1 MKIIFSGGYTLGPV
15 TPLLAVFDI
24 LKEKY
29 PQTEFLWL
37 GTKNGPER
45 TLVEERGIKFLVLPS
60 GKFRRYLSFWNI
72 IDAVMIICGF
82 FKSLKIMW
90 QENPDLCISAGGF
103 VSVPVHWSAW
113 LFGIPTWV
121 HQQDV
126 KVGLANR
133 LMAPFAKVI
142 TTALEE
148 NLKNFSAK
156 KTVWLGNPVRQRIL
170 AGTKDSALKRFNLR
184 PDMPVIFA
192 MGGGTGSMRVNQLII
207 QSIQHLKGLCQVI
220 HLSGKERPQE
230 LVERALGLFSDFYQ
244 VHKFFTEEMKDA
256 YAAADIVISRGGF
269 GSLSEI
275 AALGKP
281 AIIIPKSG
289 HQEENARFLAEA
301 GAVILVDERTAD
313 GNYLAKVIKELLAD
327 SVKQK
332 QLAIQLK
339 KMMPVAEKDKVL
351 RVVDNIGV
359 LN

>member
-1 MKIIFSGGYTLGPV
+1 MKIILSGGYTLGPV
-15 TPLLAVFDI
+15 TPLLAVYDI

-29 PQTEFLWL
+29 PQAEFLWL

-45 TLVEERGIKFLVLPS
+45 ALVEEQGIKFSVLPT
-60 GKFRRYLSFWNI
+60 GKFRRYLSLWNFVDI
-72 IDAVMIICGF
+72 AMIIWGF

-90 QENPDLCISAGGF
+90 RESPDLCISAGGF

-113 LFGIPTWV
+113 LFGIPAWI

-142 TTALEE
+142 TTALEK
-148 NLKNFSAK
+148 NLKDFPAR
-156 KTVWLGNPVRQRIL
+156 KTVWLGNPVRQEIL
-170 AGTKDSALKRFNLR
+170 AGLKDSALKRFNLR
-184 PDMPVIFA
+184 PDLPVIFA
-192 MGGGTGSMRVNQLII
+192 MGGGTGSMRINQLIV
-207 QSIQHLKGLCQVI
+207 QSIQHLKGFCQVI

-256 YAAADIVISRGGF
+256 YAVASIVISRGGF

-281 AIIIPKSG
+281 AIIIPKPG
-289 HQEENARFLAEA
+289 HQEENVRFLAEA

-327 SVKQK
+327 SIKQK
-332 QLAIQLK
+332 QLAVQLK
-339 KMMPVAEKDKVL
+339 KVMPVAKEEKILEIIDKL
-351 RVVDNIGV
+351 IKI
-359 LN
+359 